1 MLDDVAGH
9 AGAPKRDSTSPD
21 ASEVRGMIP
30 ISDDNPVRITPYVT
44 WTLIGLCVLVFLW
57 ELTLDSKASGTLA
70 VLGFTPDT
78 LVHPDLAA
86 VPAWATVLT
95 SMFLHAGFLHIAG
108 NMLYLWIFGNN
119 IEEAMGHAKFAL
131 FYLVCGVA
139 AAMTMVLMDPA
150 SHTPIVGA
158 SGAISGVLGAYML
171 LFPRA
176 RVHVIVPLWIVFYPF
191 WVRAVWVVGVWF
203 AMQLATAALTPPSEP
218 GVAWWAHV
226 GGFAAGLLLTPLLK
240 ARDVPYFG
248 PIEPRGPWSR
258 G

>member
-1 MLDDVAGH
+1 
-9 AGAPKRDSTSPD
+9 
-21 ASEVRGMIP
+21 MIP
-30 ISDDNPVRITPYVT
+30 ISDDNPVRSTSYVT
-44 WTLIGLCVLVFLW
+44 IIVIVLCVLAFVW
-57 ELTLDSKASGTLA
+57 ELSLGGKADGALA

-78 LVHPDLAA
+78 LLHPENALSPWLGVPPAA
-86 VPAWATVLT
+86 TILT

-119 IEEAMGHAKFAL
+119 IEDAMGHLKFAV
-131 FYLVCGVA
+131 FYLICGIA
-139 AAMTMVLMDPA
+139 AALTMVLVDPA

-176 RVHVIVPLWIVFYPF
+176 RIHVVVPLWFLFYPF
-191 WVRAVWVVGVWF
+191 WVRAVWVVGIWF
-203 AMQLATAALTPPSEP
+203 AMQLVTAALTPPSEP

-226 GGFAAGLLLTPLLK
+226 GGFTVGLLLTPLLK
-240 ARDVPYFG
+240 SRDVPYFG
-248 PIEPRGPWSR
+248 PVDYRGPWGR